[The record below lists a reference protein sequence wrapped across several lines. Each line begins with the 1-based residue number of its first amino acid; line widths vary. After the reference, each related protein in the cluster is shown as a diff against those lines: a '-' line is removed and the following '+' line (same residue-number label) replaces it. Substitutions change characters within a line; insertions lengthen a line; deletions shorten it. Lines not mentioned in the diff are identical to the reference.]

1 MRVPLLL
8 LLLLKMSKLDG
19 SKAKLLLEIIKKDI
33 LPKYNLRL
41 GPSKT
46 DTMCLDRVSQQ
57 GKKGVNEKEKF
68 HWLIYN
74 FLTKASKIKKARIL
88 LMHSVFG
95 VKIKD

>member
-1 MRVPLLL
+1 MFVINHPKMRVPLLL
-8 LLLLKMSKLDG
+8 LLLLKMSKLVG

-57 GKKGVNEKEKF
+57 SKKRSEGER
-68 HWLIYN
+68 
-74 FLTKASKIKKARIL
+74 KISL
-88 LMHSVFG
+88 V
-95 VKIKD
+95 

>member
-1 MRVPLLL
+1 MFVINHPKMRVPLLL
-8 LLLLKMSKLDG
+8 LLLLKMSKLVG

-57 GKKGVNEKEKF
+57 SKKRGEAER
-68 HWLIYN
+68 
-74 FLTKASKIKKARIL
+74 KISL
-88 LMHSVFG
+88 V
-95 VKIKD
+95 

>member
-1 MRVPLLL
+1 MFVINHPKMRVPLLL
-8 LLLLKMSKLDG
+8 LLLLKMSKLVG

-57 GKKGVNEKEKF
+57 SKKRGEGERKISLVEF
-68 HWLIYN
+68 TA
-74 FLTKASKIKKARIL
+74 FLTKIR
-88 LMHSVFG
+88 
-95 VKIKD
+95 